1 MSFLVYRKRK
11 STNMYKQTGA
21 SKEIAEKVSK
31 REAICGT
38 LYNLYIIIVKFI
50 AKRKKNDQ
58 LPCVSFGSLASPSAE
73 RKARGFTGYA
83 LYITQK
89 LTTTH

>member
-50 AKRKKNDQ
+50 AKRKKMINF
-58 LPCVSFGSLASPSAE
+58 LVSPLGSLASPSAE
-73 RKARGFTGYA
+73 RRARGFTGYA

>member
-1 MSFLVYRKRK
+1 MF
-11 STNMYKQTGA
+11 KQTGA

-50 AKRKKNDQ
+50 AKRKKMINF
-58 LPCVSFGSLASPSAE
+58 LVSPLGSRASPSAE
-73 RKARGFTGYA
+73 REARGYT
-83 LYITQK
+83 LQVTHCTLHKNLHIT
-89 LTTTH
+89 H

>member
-21 SKEIAEKVSK
+21 STEIAEKVSK

-50 AKRKKNDQ
+50 AKRKKMINF
-58 LPCVSFGSLASPSAE
+58 LVSPLGSLTSPSAE
-73 RKARGFTGYA
+73 REARVFTGYA